1 MFGGTYG
8 VVRDAVSGDAIRNA
22 AVTLSPGNY
31 TYTTGNDGQFQFSDL
46 EAGSYTLRCVASGY
60 NSNSRQITVYAG
72 ENIPCD
78 FQMTKQ
84 TSVASITIST
94 NSIDFGTTSTE
105 EVFSISNTGNAG
117 TVSWNISKSNAPWLT
132 VTPSSGSTAQ
142 GKSST
147 ITVRVD
153 RTKVTKDE
161 LTYITINA
169 AGGSHS
175 VAVSVKYVSD
185 EKPKEEQSIALS
197 TDSIDF
203 GTTSNEEVL
212 TISNT
217 GNAGTVSWNI
227 SKSNAPWLTVTPSSG
242 STAQGKTS
250 TITLRVDRTK
260 VTKDELTY
268 ITINAAGGSH
278 SVAVS
283 VKYSSS
289 NDDSGNDNPKGEAVV
304 GFNTDILDF
313 GTTESELTLL
323 VANLEEA
330 TADLNWELGKEYP
343 SCLSFSMTSGKLE
356 PGTYNTVTVRLDRSK
371 MSSDI
376 DTTIKIYDLADNYEY
391 YYPVT
396 IKAKK
401 TTTGGGGNNE
411 DYSTATIKANDCDG
425 FVFNISSCKRSGDN
439 VVMEYTLTNNNSFM
453 AFWAIGSLYNYA
465 TDNLNNSY
473 DYKKLKYSLSTMS
486 VNYGEYMRN
495 APVASNTTAKGTIA
509 IKNVDASATKISI
522 YLVKG
527 TNIWNDDEGKYIYP
541 STISFENVPIY

>member
-117 TVSWNISKSNAPWLT
+117 TVSWNISKSNVPWLT

-203 GTTSNEEVL
+203 GTTSTEEVFS
-212 TISNT
+212 ISNT

-227 SKSNAPWLTVTPSSG
+227 SKSNVPWLTVTPSSG
-242 STAQGKTS
+242 STAQGKSS
-250 TITLRVDRTK
+250 TITVRVDRTK

-268 ITINAAGGSH
+268 VIINAAGGSH

-289 NDDSGNDNPKGEAVV
+289 NDDPGNDNPKGEAVV

-356 PGTYNTVTVRLDRSK
+356 PGYYHTVIVNLNRDK
-371 MSSDI
+371 MTSDI
-376 DTTIKIYDLADNYEY
+376 DTEIKIYDLADNYNY
-391 YYPVT
+391 YYSVN
-396 IKAKK
+396 IKAKNVVK
-401 TTTGGGGNNE
+401 E
-411 DYSTATIKANDCDG
+411 EYSSATVQSCDNRITAEI
-425 FVFNISSCKRSGDN
+425 VSCKRSGGSVVFEYRLTNVNMGYINDWRIYPTNSMSIMSGCYRSTVVDNIGNEYFYSLFTFRDASGKTN
-439 VVMEYTLTNNNSFM
+439 VVGG
-453 AFWAIGSLYNYA
+453 AFPDGMTCKGSV
-465 TDNLNNSY
+465 TVY
-473 DYKKLKYSLSTMS
+473 D
-486 VNYGEYMRN
+486 
-495 APVASNTTAKGTIA
+495 
-509 IKNVDASATKISI
+509 VDPAATKLSI
-522 YLVKG
+522 MLGVAVYNHSKQLAD
-527 TNIWNDDEGKYIYP
+527 NRIY
-541 STISFENVPIY
+541 FKNVPIY

>member
-132 VTPSSGSTAQ
+132 VTPTSGSTAQ

-147 ITVRVD
+147 I
-153 RTKVTKDE
+153 
-161 LTYITINA
+161 I
-169 AGGSHS
+169 
-175 VAVSVKYVSD
+175 
-185 EKPKEEQSIALS
+185 LS
-197 TDSIDF
+197 
-203 GTTSNEEVL
+203 
-212 TISNT
+212 
-217 GNAGTVSWNI
+217 
-227 SKSNAPWLTVTPSSG
+227 
-242 STAQGKTS
+242 
-250 TITLRVDRTK
+250 VDRTK

-283 VKYSSS
+283 VKYSGGS
-289 NDDSGNDNPKGEAVV
+289 NDPGNDNPKGEAVV

-396 IKAKK
+396 VRAKK
-401 TTTGGGGNNE
+401 TTIGGGGNNE

-473 DYKKLKYSLSTMS
+473 DYKKLKYSLSTKS
-486 VNYGEYMRN
+486 VNYGEYMQN
-495 APVASNTTAKGTIA
+495 APVASNTTAKGTIT
-509 IKNVDASATKISI
+509 IKNVDTSATKISI

>member
-117 TVSWNISKSNAPWLT
+117 TVSWNISKSNVPWLT
-132 VTPSSGSTAQ
+132 VTPLSGSTAQ

-161 LTYITINA
+161 LTYVI
-169 AGGSHS
+169 
-175 VAVSVKYVSD
+175 
-185 EKPKEEQSIALS
+185 
-197 TDSIDF
+197 
-203 GTTSNEEVL
+203 
-212 TISNT
+212 
-217 GNAGTVSWNI
+217 
-227 SKSNAPWLTVTPSSG
+227 
-242 STAQGKTS
+242 
-250 TITLRVDRTK
+250 
-260 VTKDELTY
+260 
-268 ITINAAGGSH
+268 INAAGGSH

-356 PGTYNTVTVRLDRSK
+356 PGYYHTVIVNLNRDK
-371 MSSDI
+371 MTSDI
-376 DTTIKIYDLADNYEY
+376 DTEIKI
-391 YYPVT
+391 
-396 IKAKK
+396 
-401 TTTGGGGNNE
+401 
-411 DYSTATIKANDCDG
+411 
-425 FVFNISSCKRSGDN
+425 
-439 VVMEYTLTNNNSFM
+439 
-453 AFWAIGSLYNYA
+453 
-465 TDNLNNSY
+465 
-473 DYKKLKYSLSTMS
+473 
-486 VNYGEYMRN
+486 
-495 APVASNTTAKGTIA
+495 
-509 IKNVDASATKISI
+509 
-522 YLVKG
+522 
-527 TNIWNDDEGKYIYP
+527 
-541 STISFENVPIY
+541 

>member
-1 MFGGTYG
+1 MKKFLLLLSLIPLLFTSCSEYDVVMFGGTYG

-84 TSVASITIST
+84 TCVASITIST

-175 VAVSVKYVSD
+175 VAVSVKY
-185 EKPKEEQSIALS
+185 
-197 TDSIDF
+197 
-203 GTTSNEEVL
+203 
-212 TISNT
+212 
-217 GNAGTVSWNI
+217 
-227 SKSNAPWLTVTPSSG
+227 
-242 STAQGKTS
+242 
-250 TITLRVDRTK
+250 
-260 VTKDELTY
+260 
-268 ITINAAGGSH
+268 
-278 SVAVS
+278 
-283 VKYSSS
+283 SSS
-289 NDDSGNDNPKGEAVV
+289 NDDPGNDNPKGEAVV

-356 PGTYNTVTVRLDRSK
+356 PGYYHTVIVNLNRDK
-371 MSSDI
+371 MTSDI
-376 DTTIKIYDLADNYEY
+376 DTEIKIYDLADNYNY
-391 YYPVT
+391 YYSVN
-396 IKAKK
+396 IKAKNVVK
-401 TTTGGGGNNE
+401 E
-411 DYSTATIKANDCDG
+411 EYSSATVQSCDNRITAEI
-425 FVFNISSCKRSGDN
+425 VSCKRSGGSVVFEYRLTNVNMGYINDWRIYPTNSMSIMSGCYRSTVVDNIGNEYFYSLFTFRDASGKTN
-439 VVMEYTLTNNNSFM
+439 VVGG
-453 AFWAIGSLYNYA
+453 AFPDGMTCKGSV
-465 TDNLNNSY
+465 TVY
-473 DYKKLKYSLSTMS
+473 D
-486 VNYGEYMRN
+486 
-495 APVASNTTAKGTIA
+495 
-509 IKNVDASATKISI
+509 VDPAATKLSI
-522 YLVKG
+522 MLGVAVYNHSKQLAD
-527 TNIWNDDEGKYIYP
+527 NRIY
-541 STISFENVPIY
+541 FKNVPIY